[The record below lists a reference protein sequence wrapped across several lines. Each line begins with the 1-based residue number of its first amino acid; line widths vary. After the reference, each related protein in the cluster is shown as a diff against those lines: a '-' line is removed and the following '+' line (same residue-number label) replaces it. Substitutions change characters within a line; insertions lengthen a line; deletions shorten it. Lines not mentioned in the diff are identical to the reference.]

1 MNDIDRETEA
11 LLERHFAAARAA
23 TPEPPAGL
31 SERVR
36 ADAAALN
43 SAPASRRARAPGP
56 LLEIWRT
63 LGGWPAAAGLSAA
76 ALAGVWIGVAAP
88 RALDGGLA
96 ALAGGGAAMP
106 GPAAGFELALEEL

>member
-76 ALAGVWIGVAAP
+76 ALAGVWIGVA
-88 RALDGGLA
+88 LDGGLA